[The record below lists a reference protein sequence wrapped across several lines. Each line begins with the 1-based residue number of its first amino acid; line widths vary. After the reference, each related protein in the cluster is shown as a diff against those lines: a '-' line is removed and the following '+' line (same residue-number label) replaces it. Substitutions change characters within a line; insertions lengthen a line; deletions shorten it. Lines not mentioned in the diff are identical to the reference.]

1 MAIAFS
7 KRVDPIETHSRSV
20 LLLDDNEQVLKI
32 LSRHLKRRFD
42 AIFTAT
48 DPASAERILKEQAIS
63 TLVCDHG
70 VAHPSSVQLITRWR
84 KRYKSIRRAVI
95 LTGADIKEIKP
106 TASVDVVLSKSLPLS
121 DILTEV
127 AK

>member
-7 KRVDPIETHSRSV
+7 TRVDPDEIQRRSV
-20 LLLDDNEQVLKI
+20 LLLDDSEQVLKI
-32 LSRHLKRRFD
+32 LSRHLRRRFD

-48 DPASAERILKEQAIS
+48 DSTNAEKILEEQEIS

-70 VAHPSSVQLITRWR
+70 VASPSSVQLITKWR
-84 KRYKSIRRAVI
+84 KRYKSIKRAVI
-95 LTGADIKEIKP
+95 LTGADVSAIKP
-106 TASVDVVLSKSLPLS
+106 TSSVDAILYKNLPLRN
-121 DILTEV
+121 ILTEV

>member
-7 KRVDPIETHSRSV
+7 KRVDLNETQSRSV
-20 LLLDDNEQVLKI
+20 LLLDDSERVLKI
-32 LSRHLKRRFD
+32 LSRHLRRRFD

-48 DPASAERILKEQAIS
+48 DSTSAEKILKEQEIS

-70 VAHPSSVQLITRWR
+70 VAHPSSVQLISKWR
-84 KRYKSIRRAVI
+84 KRYKTITRAVI
-95 LTGADIKEIKP
+95 LTGADVSAIKP
-106 TASVDVVLSKSLPLS
+106 SPSVDAILSKSLPLRN
-121 DILTEV
+121 ILTEV